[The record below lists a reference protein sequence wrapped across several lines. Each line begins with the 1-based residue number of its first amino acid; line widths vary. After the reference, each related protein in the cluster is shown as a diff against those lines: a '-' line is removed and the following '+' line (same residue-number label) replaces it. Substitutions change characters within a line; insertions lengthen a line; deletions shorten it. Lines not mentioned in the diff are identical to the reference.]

1 MLAVFI
7 FVSFVILLSLD
18 DTPDWPCVITSAV
31 LSLFMSIIISLIL
44 VDGFG
49 FGTIETEVSY
59 QHELVPMS
67 TKSKELILT
76 ENGESY
82 DVSFTYC
89 DSFGIYRSINE
100 PANTVDMHFVDDDGG
115 YAVIYKTTETVIP
128 AMGILTWPAHKPN
141 ESWVN
146 YEYEIY
152 VNPANI
158 IKEEEIR

>member
-1 MLAVFI
+1 MLAVFMFI
-7 FVSFVILLSLD
+7 AFMIVFYLD
-18 DTPDWPCVITSAV
+18 DLLDWPSVIASAIS
-31 LSLFMSIIISLIL
+31 SLFMSIIISLIL

-49 FGTIETEVSY
+49 FGIIETEVSY
-59 QHELVPMS
+59 QHELVSMS

-89 DSFGIYRSINE
+89 DSFGVYRSVNK
-100 PANTVDMHFVDDDGG
+100 PDNNVDVHFIDDDAG

-128 AMGILTWPAHKPN
+128 AMGILTWPVHKPN

-146 YEYEIY
+146 YEYEVY